1 MRIRWSSEDRSL
13 WRRIEDKLKISNK
26 PLKER
31 IVKAIYNLQIQKDK
45 LENILNKLQKRDRH
59 VFEKCIG
66 AHLSNDRAHAVMYAN
81 ECAEIRNMAKL
92 IMSAQLSIERV
103 ILRLETVKEFGDIMM
118 HLSPVIGI
126 VGEISK
132 KLSGIVPEVSNELDK
147 INRVLSQTVIET
159 SGSTQSLDVPH
170 VLTEEARQILE
181 EASAIAEQK
190 IKERF
195 PELPKL
201 SESVTEGEINI
212 AASPPISAKT
222 VNWTYK
228 RMVDEEVYNYII
240 KNQGKI
246 SISKCALELKLTPD
260 EVRNAIKRLMEKGII
275 KVI

>member
-1 MRIRWSSEDRSL
+1 MRVRWSSEDRSL
-13 WRRIEDKLKISNK
+13 WRKIEDKLKISNK

-45 LENILNKLQKRDRH
+45 LENTLNKLQRRDRQ

-103 ILRLETVKEFGDIMM
+103 ILRLETVKEFGDIMAQ
-118 HLSPVIGI
+118 LSPVIGI
-126 VGEISK
+126 VSEVSK

-147 INRVLSQTVIET
+147 IHRILNQTVLET
-159 SGSTQSLDVPH
+159 GVSTQGFDTPH
-170 VLTEEARQILE
+170 VLSEEAQHIIE
-181 EASAIAEQK
+181 EASVIAEQK

-201 SESVTEGEINI
+201 GEPLGEGEISI
-212 AASPPISAKT
+212 ATSSSIPTRT
-222 VNWTYK
+222 VNWIN
-228 RMVDEEVYNYII
+228 RRIDEEVYNYIVR
-240 KNQGKI
+240 NQGKI
-246 SISKCALELKLTPD
+246 SISKCALELRLSTD
-260 EVRNAIKRLMEKGII
+260 EVKNAIKRLREKGII